1 MYLISL
7 LRSIFFSHPEV
18 TAGGF
23 TLIAIVSYLTY
34 RRAQKGASVT
44 RYLIGF
50 IICIL
55 FLITTTSKLYTMYQ
69 LRGQIP
75 GAFAVTYKVRQKWDE
90 YAWDRSSRSMA
101 HTYWISW
108 TDQDIR
114 QPGSHR
120 INLTYEKWSRLK
132 TDDAI
137 EITYVPRD
145 PEPYL
150 RNDIFDSDG
159 NFFFDHMLLLAEL
172 SGAVWLMVRLIRR

>member
-1 MYLISL
+1 MYLVSI

-18 TAGGF
+18 TVGGF
-23 TLIAIVSYLTY
+23 TLLAIASYLAY
-34 RRAQKGASVT
+34 RRVKKGARVT

-69 LRGQIP
+69 LRGQIR
-75 GAFAVTYKVRQKWDE
+75 GAFTIKYKVRQKWDE
-90 YAWDRSSRSMA
+90 YAWDRTSRSME
-101 HTYWISW
+101 HTYWVSW

-114 QPGSHR
+114 QPGTHR
-120 INLTYEKWSRLK
+120 INMEYEKWSRLK
-132 TDDAI
+132 TDDPL

-150 RNDIFDSDG
+150 RNDIFDSDD
-159 NFFFDHMLLLAEL
+159 NLFFDHTLLLAEL
-172 SGAVWLMVRLIRR
+172 SVAVWLMVRLIRR